1 MNSSTGKFEI
11 EKLRDWEFADTCPQ
25 FVFNRNNPD
34 ALLFFK
40 KDELFEFDYM
50 DQAKEIKTIYMY
62 DRPFEDDPKM
72 AVFNEAQNKF
82 IVCSED
88 DAIYINLTKPK
99 GQQEFDMDQYTGVSN
114 IESIT
119 SDSESFYILANKW
132 EN

>member
-1 MNSSTGKFEI
+1 
-11 EKLRDWEFADTCPQ
+11 
-25 FVFNRNNPD
+25 
-34 ALLFFK
+34 
-40 KDELFEFDYM
+40 
-50 DQAKEIKTIYMY
+50 MY
-62 DRPFEDDPKM
+62 DRPFEEDPKM

-119 SDSESFYILANKW
+119 SDSENFYILANKW
-132 EN
+132 ED